1 MIMTNTKQCQSCVY
15 GEFWARVGWICKR
28 AFDAQ
33 KDIVY
38 QNRIPNRTENKCF
51 DYEKRGKRKMNAIIV
66 DKDKKEEVKAVEKT
80 VEKPVESVE
89 KSDDKPKKRKWTDG
103 DTETLIHFYN
113 KGAEIKA
120 LAEMFEV
127 TETAIKIKLQ
137 KLKRSEQ
144 WKGHFSD
151 SGTSKTETVA
161 EPKIPVARKRIV
173 YKASGIGFI
182 DVAGG
187 MIALDGNALT
197 LNISDFLEKRGMTNF
212 YGKVEIKI
220 TPIQP
225 TGITVSVEEE

>member
-1 MIMTNTKQCQSCVY
+1 MIMTNTKPCRTCIY
-15 GEFWARVGWICKR
+15 GEKWSGVYTCGR
-28 AFDAQ
+28 AFE
-33 KDIVY
+33 KDGTIN
-38 QNRIPNRTENKCF
+38 QGRIPTRTENKCF
-51 DYEKRGKRKMNAIIV
+51 GYIKKGTKNMNAIII

-80 VEKPVESVE
+80 VEKSVESVE
-89 KSDDKPKKRKWTDG
+89 KSDDKPKKHSWTTG
-103 DTETLIHFYN
+103 NTETLIHFYN

-144 WKGHFSD
+144 WKGHFTD
-151 SGTSKTETVA
+151 SGTTSKTETLP
-161 EPKIPVARKRIV
+161 EPKMPVARKRMV

-197 LNISDFLEKRGMTNF
+197 LNISDFLEERSMTNF

-225 TGITVSVEEE
+225 TGIQVSVEEE

>member
-66 DKDKKEEVKAVEKT
+66 DKDKKEEVKAVEK
-80 VEKPVESVE
+80 PVESVE
-89 KSDDKPKKRKWTDG
+89 KSDDKPKKHKWTDE
-103 DTETLIHFYN
+103 DIQTLIHFYN
-113 KGAEIKA
+113 KGTKSAV
-120 LAEMFEV
+120 LADMFGV
-127 TETAIKIKLQ
+127 TKSNISNKIYELKQSEKWSGYFTGSET
-137 KLKRSEQ
+137 
-144 WKGHFSD
+144 
-151 SGTSKTETVA
+151 TSKTETVA

-225 TGITVSVEEE
+225 TGIQVSVEEE

>member
-1 MIMTNTKQCQSCVY
+1 
-15 GEFWARVGWICKR
+15 
-28 AFDAQ
+28 
-33 KDIVY
+33 
-38 QNRIPNRTENKCF
+38 
-51 DYEKRGKRKMNAIIV
+51 MNAMIV
-66 DKDKKEEVKAVEKT
+66 EKKEEVKTVENT

-89 KSDDKPKKRKWTDG
+89 KADDKPKKHSWTTG

-144 WKGHFSD
+144 WKGHFTD
-151 SGTSKTETVA
+151 SGTISKTETVA
-161 EPKIPVARKRIV
+161 EPETPVSKKRKV

>member
-1 MIMTNTKQCQSCVY
+1 MIMTNTKPCRTCIY
-15 GEFWARVGWICKR
+15 GEKWSGVYTCGR
-28 AFDAQ
+28 AFE
-33 KDIVY
+33 KDGTIN
-38 QNRIPNRTENKCF
+38 QGRIPTRTENKCLG
-51 DYEKRGKRKMNAIIV
+51 YIKKGTRKMNAIIV

-89 KSDDKPKKRKWTDG
+89 ESDDKPKKHKWTDE
-103 DTETLIHFYN
+103 DIQTLIHFYN
-113 KGAEIKA
+113 KGTKSAV
-120 LAEMFEV
+120 LADMFGV
-127 TETAIKIKLQ
+127 TKSNISNKIYELKQSEKWSGYFTGSET
-137 KLKRSEQ
+137 
-144 WKGHFSD
+144 
-151 SGTSKTETVA
+151 TSKTETVA

>member
-15 GEFWARVGWICKR
+15 GEFWARVGWVCKR

-38 QNRIPNRTENKCF
+38 QDRIPNRTENKCF

-89 KSDDKPKKRKWTDG
+89 KSDDKPKKHSWTVG

-144 WKGHFSD
+144 WKGHFINN
-151 SGTSKTETVA
+151 TIIPKTETVA
-161 EPKIPVARKRIV
+161 EPETPVSKKRI
-173 YKASGIGFI
+173 YKAVGTGFI
-182 DVAGG
+182 NV
-187 MIALDGNALT
+187 DGSMKIDDKPITAELAKV
-197 LNISDFLEKRGMTNF
+197 ISESGLKQF
-212 YGKVEIKI
+212 YGEIEIRIK
-220 TPIQP
+220 PIQP
-225 TGITVSVEEE
+225 TGIQVSVEEE